1 MKASPHTLS
10 SRFPKMNSPTSLDLL
25 INRLEAKCDTLTR
38 AVDFH
43 NATLKHHQAQ
53 YDVITRNMNT
63 RREMRDKAME
73 RQRITKERL
82 ESLKRARHSI
92 DSI

>member
-1 MKASPHTLS
+1 MASLPTLS
-10 SRFPKMNSPTSLDLL
+10 ARDPKMNSPTSLDLL
-25 INRLEAKCDTLTR
+25 INRLEVKCDTLTR
-38 AVDFH
+38 AVEFH

-53 YDVITRNMNT
+53 YDIVTRNMNS

-73 RQRITKERL
+73 RQRATNERL
-82 ESLKRARHSI
+82 QSLKRARQSI